1 MKTTL
6 MSLMLAAVLVPAA
19 ALACEGDD
27 MKAQSSIKKVTV
39 AQLSKDKASKVF
51 DANGPDF
58 RVKNGAIPG
67 AVLLT
72 SSSSYDLKEL
82 PTQKD
87 AALVFYCANTMCS
100 ASEAAAKRASAA
112 GYTNVAV
119 LPEGLMGWKAAGQKT
134 APVKPNS

>member
-1 MKTTL
+1 MKRTVL
-6 MSLMLAAVLVPAA
+6 SLMLSAVLVPAA

-27 MKAQSSIKKVTV
+27 MAAQSPIKKVTV
-39 AQLSKDKASKVF
+39 AQLAKDKQSRVF
-51 DANGPDF
+51 DANSADF

-67 AVLLT
+67 ATLLT
-72 SSSSYDLKEL
+72 SSSTYDLKEL
-82 PTQKD
+82 PKQKD

-100 ASEAAAKRASAA
+100 ASEAAAKRAAEA

-119 LPEGLMGWKAAGQKT
+119 LPDGLMGWKAAGQKT

>member
-6 MSLMLAAVLVPAA
+6 TSLLLSAVLVPAA
-19 ALACEGDD
+19 ALACEGD
-27 MKAQSSIKKVTV
+27 MKAESGIKKVTV

-82 PTQKD
+82 PPQKD
-87 AALVFYCANTMCS
+87 AALVFYCANTMCG